1 MTTYP
6 LYLES
11 GPKRQTTMVHVF
23 DLLGCNVSGPTTE
36 AALDATPDAIRA
48 YLAFLQQH
56 GEAADPAAPFDTTVA
71 QHVTEGPRIGYGDPQ
86 PGFEPDFV
94 AVTADELAVY
104 LQRFRWLGQAI
115 ADRLAAA
122 PAGLLALES
131 GDERTLR
138 AIGQHLSEAQG
149 YYLRY
154 LTGKIEGLPQA
165 QHAVREAAD
174 VAAALGEVWR
184 LNAERFAALTPRE
197 CGIQVHHGQVSWTA
211 RRALRR
217 SLEHAW
223 EHLREIE
230 ARLS

>member
-6 LYLES
+6 LSLES

-36 AALDATPDAIRA
+36 AALDATPGEIHA
-48 YLAFLQQH
+48 YLTFLQRH
-56 GEAADPAAPFDTTVA
+56 GEAVDPAAAFETVIA
-71 QHVTEGPRIGYGDPQ
+71 QHVMEGPRIGYGDPQ
-86 PGFEPDFV
+86 SGFEPDFV
-94 AVTADELAVY
+94 ALTAPELTSY

-115 ADRLAAA
+115 ADRLAGVSAD
-122 PAGLLALES
+122 LLSQEP
-131 GDERTLR
+131 GEGRTLR

-149 YYLRY
+149 FYLRY

-165 QHAVREAAD
+165 QHAVRESPD
-174 VAAALGEVWR
+174 SAAALGEVWR
-184 LNAERFAALTPRE
+184 LNAERFATLTPRE
-197 CGIQVHHGQVSWTA
+197 LSVRVPHGQVTWTA

-230 ARLS
+230 ARLP